1 MKKILFLLSFAFLF
15 TNVNAK
21 KVKFSVN
28 MTGQTI
34 SVYGVHVSGDFQTL
48 AGFAGG
54 DWASNTTLMTQET
67 TDTNIYSI
75 IVDIPAFKKYEYKF
89 LNGDQWYEVE
99 FVPVESRVGYNFNDS
114 RWIFIDSLVNDTT
127 NIGAIMFSGNAPN
140 GYTLL
145 RFVVDMQS
153 QTSINTNGIHVAGNF
168 QGWNPILTR
177 LCNLDTTS
185 KYYEVI
191 SYVHTGNYEY
201 KFYNGNTI
209 TNVETVPSTC
219 SINGN
224 RMVNVAIDTVIDV
237 VCFASCSACSTV
249 GIHNNNLTKEIKI
262 YPNPTTDYS
271 TLELI
276 DINAKYSIKI
286 INQAGVTVREYQ
298 DVNGGTIKIKKESLI
313 KGLYTIIITQK
324 NTSNISFAKLVI
336 M

>member
-114 RWIFIDSLVNDTT
+114 RWIFIDSLANDTT
-127 NIGAIMFSGNAPN
+127 NIGAIMFSGNAPS

-201 KFYNGNTI
+201 KF
-209 TNVETVPSTC
+209 
-219 SINGN
+219 
-224 RMVNVAIDTVIDV
+224 
-237 VCFASCSACSTV
+237 
-249 GIHNNNLTKEIKI
+249 
-262 YPNPTTDYS
+262 
-271 TLELI
+271 
-276 DINAKYSIKI
+276 
-286 INQAGVTVREYQ
+286 
-298 DVNGGTIKIKKESLI
+298 
-313 KGLYTIIITQK
+313 
-324 NTSNISFAKLVI
+324 
-336 M
+336 